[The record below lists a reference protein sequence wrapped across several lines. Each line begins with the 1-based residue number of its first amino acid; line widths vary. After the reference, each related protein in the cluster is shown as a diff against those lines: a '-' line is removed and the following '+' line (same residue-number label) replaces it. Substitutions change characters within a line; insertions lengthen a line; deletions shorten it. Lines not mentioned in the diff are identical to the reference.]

1 MPVAA
6 PKPHPAAILVENL
19 APMVGVL
26 FFGWS
31 VAPVM
36 VVFWIEN
43 GLRGLETAARML
55 LSRGPV
61 TSMAGLVPGPL
72 QQRLATITRQARAT
86 PIVPDP
92 EPDAEPG
99 APLIPS
105 EAHPRPFNGPI
116 PVAGRLGMVLF
127 FLVHYGLFWA
137 VHGVFVFLLFVG
149 RGPAGG
155 FGGLP
160 GFGLG
165 FGFGAPQAGL
175 PTGQITLAGILI
187 GVSLAVSVLRD
198 QLRGKANAEAEPS
211 PIGLMIRAYGRVVL
225 LHVVLIFGG
234 FAVMLL
240 GSPTPA
246 LVLLIG
252 LKTAAELMA
261 ARRLDAPAA
270 SA

>member
-1 MPVAA
+1 
-6 PKPHPAAILVENL
+6 
-19 APMVGVL
+19 VL

-36 VVFWIEN
+36 VVYWIEN

-55 LSRGPV
+55 LARGPV
-61 TSMAGLVPGPL
+61 TSMTGLLPSPL
-72 QQRLATITRQARAT
+72 QHRLETFARQARVASTAPEADAPIPT
-86 PIVPDP
+86 P
-92 EPDAEPG
+92 
-99 APLIPS
+99 
-105 EAHPRPFNGPI
+105 EALPHALNAPI
-116 PVAGRLGMVLF
+116 PVAGRVGMVLF

-137 VHGVFVFLLFVG
+137 VHGVFVFVLFVG
-149 RGPAGG
+149 RGPSGA

-160 GFGLG
+160 GM
-165 FGFGAPQAGL
+165 GFGAPQSGL
-175 PTGQITLAGILI
+175 PTGQVTLAVVLI
-187 GVSLAVSVLRD
+187 GVTLAASVFRD
-198 QLRGKANAEAEPS
+198 RPRSGTGAEAGPS

-234 FAVMLL
+234 FAIMLL

-252 LKTAAELMA
+252 LKTAAELLA
-261 ARRLDAPAA
+261 ARRLDAPPA